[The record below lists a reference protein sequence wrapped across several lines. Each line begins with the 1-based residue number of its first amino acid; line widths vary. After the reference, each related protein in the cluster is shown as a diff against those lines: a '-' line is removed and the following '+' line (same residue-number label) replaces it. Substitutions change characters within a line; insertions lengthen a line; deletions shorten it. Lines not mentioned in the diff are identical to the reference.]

1 MAEFVWALALLL
13 VLGAITAARLLGW
26 SALVELG
33 QEVML
38 RSSAI
43 GIPVELAYFALLA
56 VSIRKHPA
64 CPRGWYWR
72 SFEHHHLLTPTQ
84 RRYVLP
90 FFYLGALAFLGI
102 AMGIGLVLLGAVS
115 ALQQGD

>member
-13 VLGAITAARLLGW
+13 VLGAVTAARMFAW
-26 SALVELG
+26 TDLVELG
-33 QEVML
+33 QALML

-43 GIPVELAYFALLA
+43 GIPLEVVYFALLA
-56 VSIRKHPA
+56 VILRKHPQS
-64 CPRGWYWR
+64 PRGWYWR
-72 SFEHHHLLTPTQ
+72 SFEHHHLLTPAQ

-102 AMGIGLVLLGAVS
+102 ATGIGIVLLGAVS
-115 ALQQGD
+115 ALSQG

>member
-1 MAEFVWALALLL
+1 MAELVWALALLL

-26 SALVELG
+26 PELVELG
-33 QEVML
+33 QLVML
-38 RSSAI
+38 RSSAL
-43 GIPVELAYFALLA
+43 GIPLELVYFALLA
-56 VSIRKHPA
+56 FTIRAHPA

-72 SFEHHHLLTPTQ
+72 SFEHHHLLTRTQ

-102 AMGIGLVLLGAVS
+102 ALGIGMVLLGAVA
-115 ALQQGD
+115 ALQQG